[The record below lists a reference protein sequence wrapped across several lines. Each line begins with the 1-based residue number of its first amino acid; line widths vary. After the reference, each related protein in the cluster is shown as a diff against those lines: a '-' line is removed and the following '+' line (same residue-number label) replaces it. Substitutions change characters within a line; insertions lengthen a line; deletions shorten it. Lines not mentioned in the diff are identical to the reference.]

1 MAGRTTGG
9 GSAPRN
15 EGDGDASWWSWLEQR
30 PIGQFAVGVVLIGW
44 TALAILTST
53 GFWSLEVAFCLAI
66 ALLTL
71 VLGCLSL
78 YAAVMQAR
86 RPMSSVLRPPNRLL
100 DFEDYFRW
108 LTPVAFFFGL
118 VFAHYFWH

>member
-1 MAGRTTGG
+1 MAGRTRSG
-9 GSAPRN
+9 GSPPRN

-44 TALAILTST
+44 TVLAILTFT
-53 GFWSLEVAFCLAI
+53 GFWSLEVAFCLAVG
-66 ALLTL
+66 LLTL

-86 RPMSSVLRPPNRLL
+86 RPRSSVLRPPHLLL
-100 DFEDYFRW
+100 DFEDYFR
-108 LTPVAFFFGL
+108 
-118 VFAHYFWH
+118 

>member
-1 MAGRTTGG
+1 MAGRTRSG

-15 EGDGDASWWSWLEQR
+15 EADGDASWWSWLEQR

-44 TALAILTST
+44 TVLAILTFT
-53 GFWSLEVAFCLAI
+53 GFWSLEVAFCLGVG
-66 ALLTL
+66 LLTL

-86 RPMSSVLRPPNRLL
+86 RPRSSVLRPPNLLL

-118 VFAHYFWH
+118 VLAHYFWH